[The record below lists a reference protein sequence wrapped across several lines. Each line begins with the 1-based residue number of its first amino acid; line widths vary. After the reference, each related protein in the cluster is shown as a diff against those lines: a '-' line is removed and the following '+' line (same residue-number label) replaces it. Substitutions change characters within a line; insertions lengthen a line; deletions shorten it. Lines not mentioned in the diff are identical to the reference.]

1 MTDWK
6 KVQGSQQ
13 EKPKEW
19 DTTTSATVVYQR
31 RNIERKT
38 VKDMN
43 GQTAEFWEY
52 EEREMSREEYSVLIA
67 GVQQEKISQV
77 DETAIAGL
85 MAVTDLYEELLSK
98 GVL

>member
-1 MTDWK
+1 
-6 KVQGSQQ
+6 
-13 EKPKEW
+13 
-19 DTTTSATVVYQR
+19 
-31 RNIERKT
+31 
-38 VKDMN
+38 MN